1 MSHAQVARA
10 PRLKR
15 QMSGFG
21 GMVITLTNLSPS
33 IGVFIA
39 APVVIQQSGS
49 FAIIACVLA
58 VLLGVLVAGVYAER
72 GSAFPHAGGDYVM
85 IGATLGPV
93 ARFAV
98 LSGALAGIPV
108 ALALSGLGVSD
119 FLKAVWPSVPVIPT
133 AAACIVV
140 VTVLGALSVRMNAWI
155 TGVFLALEILAM
167 IATAALG
174 AIHPHHDLI
183 QVVTHPVMARPGGG
197 LQPTPL
203 LAMGVAGA
211 AAVYAL
217 NGYGGAVTFGE
228 EVVGA
233 RRKMAWMIYG
243 ALGLGALTII
253 PPVAGVIVGAK
264 DLAQL
269 SASATPLQDFIL
281 EAGGPWVADA
291 ISLSVALAIF
301 NTMIAVALIG
311 GRLLYSAAREN
322 AWTPRL
328 NRAFS
333 AVHPRFGSPWPATLA
348 IGASGLLLCFLPLPV
363 LVMIN
368 GSGASL
374 GYGLLALGVIV
385 GRRTGATAR
394 SHARMPWHPIGPA
407 IVILAAIGVMAAGLA
422 DSGPGRAGLLVTLA
436 LMGAGALYYL
446 LALRRSPLWAH
457 HDPEDEEMG
466 PRELAGAGEQVAT
479 VAA

>member
-1 MSHAQVARA
+1 VTTEAKA
-10 PRLKR
+10 PTLKR
-15 QMSGFG
+15 EMSGFG

-49 FAIIACVLA
+49 FAIAACVLA
-58 VLLGVLVAGVYAER
+58 VLLGFLVAGVYAEL
-72 GSAFPHAGGDYVM
+72 GSAFPHAGGDYVL
-85 IGATLGPV
+85 IGSTLGPV

-98 LSGALAGIPV
+98 LSGALASIPV

-119 FLKAVWPSVPVIPT
+119 FLKAVWPDVPVLPT
-133 AAACIVV
+133 AAGCIVV
-140 VTVLGALSVRMNAWI
+140 VTLLGALSVRMNAWI
-155 TGVFLALEILAM
+155 TGIFLTLEILAM

-174 AIHPHHDLI
+174 AMHPHHGLA
-183 QVVTHPVMARPGGG
+183 QVITHPVMARPGGG

-217 NGYGGAVTFGE
+217 NGYGNAVNFGE

-253 PPVAGVIVGAK
+253 PPVIGVIVGSK
-264 DLAQL
+264 DLARL
-269 SASATPLQDFIL
+269 TASPTPLQDFIL
-281 EAGGPWVADA
+281 QAGGPWVADA

-301 NTMIAVALIG
+301 NAMIAIALIG

-322 AWTPRL
+322 AWAPRL
-328 NRAFS
+328 NRTFC
-333 AVHPRFGSPWPATLA
+333 AVHPRFGSPWAATLA
-348 IGASGLLLCFLPLPV
+348 IGVGGLLLCVLPLPV

-374 GYGLLALGVIV
+374 TYGLLALGVIV
-385 GRRTGATAR
+385 GRRSGATAR
-394 SHARMPWHPIGPA
+394 SQARMPWHPLGPA
-407 IVILAAIGVMAAGLA
+407 IVILTAIGLVAAGLA
-422 DSGPGRAGLLVTLA
+422 DSGPGRAGLLVTLG
-436 LMGAGALYYL
+436 LMSAGALYYL

-457 HDPEDEEMG
+457 HDPEDEEMAG
-466 PRELAGAGEQVAT
+466 GALAGAGAGG
-479 VAA
+479 A

>member
-1 MSHAQVARA
+1 
-10 PRLKR
+10 
-15 QMSGFG
+15 MSGFG

-49 FAIIACVLA
+49 FAIAACLLA
-58 VLLGVLVAGVYAER
+58 VLLGVVVAGVYAEL
-72 GSAFPHAGGDYVM
+72 GSAIPHAGGDYVL

-93 ARFAV
+93 ARFAN
-98 LSGALAGIPV
+98 LSAGLAGIPV

-119 FLKAVWPSVPVIPT
+119 FLKAVWPGVPVVPT
-133 AAACIVV
+133 AAACILV
-140 VTVLGALSVRMNAWI
+140 VTVLGALSVRLNAWI
-155 TGVFLALEILAM
+155 TGAFLVLEILAM

-174 AIHPHHDLI
+174 ALHPRHDLL
-183 QVVTHPVMARPGGG
+183 QVMLHPVIARPGGG
-197 LQPTPL
+197 LQSTPL

-217 NGYGGAVTFGE
+217 NGYGNAVTFGE

-233 RRKMAWMIYG
+233 RRKMVWMIYG
-243 ALGLGALTII
+243 ALLLGGLTIV
-253 PPVAGVIVGAK
+253 PPVMGVIVGSK
-264 DLAQL
+264 DLARL

-301 NTMIAVALIG
+301 NAMIAIALIG
-311 GRLLYSAAREN
+311 GRVLYSAAREN

-328 NRAFS
+328 NRTFTV
-333 AVHPRFGSPWPATLA
+333 VHPRFGSPWAATLA
-348 IGASGLLLCFLPLPV
+348 IGVGGLLLCLLPLPV

-374 GYGLLALGVIV
+374 AYGLLAVGVIV

-394 SHARMPWHPIGPA
+394 SQARMPWHPLGPV
-407 IVILAAIGVMAAGLA
+407 IVILTAIGLMAAGFA
-422 DSGPGRAGLLVTLA
+422 DNGPGRAGLLVTLG
-436 LMGAGALYYL
+436 LMGAGTLYYL
-446 LALRRSPLWAH
+446 LVLRRSPLWAH
-457 HDPEDEEMG
+457 HDPEDEE
-466 PRELAGAGEQVAT
+466 
-479 VAA
+479 AAAAVSA

>member
-1 MSHAQVARA
+1 MATKAKA
-10 PRLKR
+10 PTLKR
-15 QMSGFG
+15 EMSGLG

-49 FAIIACVLA
+49 FAIVACVLA
-58 VLLGVLVAGVYAER
+58 VMLGVLVAGVYAEL
-72 GSAFPHAGGDYVM
+72 GSAFPHAGGDYVL

-93 ARFAV
+93 ARFAI

-119 FLKAVWPSVPVIPT
+119 FLRAVWPGVPVIPT
-133 AAACIVV
+133 AAACIVI

-174 AIHPHHDLI
+174 AAHPHHDLI
-183 QVVTHPVMARPGGG
+183 QVITRPVMARRGGG
-197 LQPTPL
+197 LMQTPL

-253 PPVAGVIVGAK
+253 PPVIGVVVGSK
-264 DLAQL
+264 DLARL

-301 NTMIAVALIG
+301 NAMIAIALIG

-322 AWTPRL
+322 AWAPVL
-328 NRAFS
+328 NRTFA

-348 IGASGLLLCFLPLPV
+348 IGAGGLLLCFLPLPV

-385 GRRTGATAR
+385 GRRTGASAR
-394 SHARMPWHPIGPA
+394 SQARMPWHPLGPGV
-407 IVILAAIGVMAAGLA
+407 VILAAIALMVAGLA
-422 DSGPGRAGLLVTLA
+422 DGGPGRAGLLVTLG
-436 LMGAGALYYL
+436 LMSTGAVYYL

-457 HDPEDEEMG
+457 HNPEEEETAA
-466 PRELAGAGEQVAT
+466 RALAGAGRPAETAT
-479 VAA
+479 AC